1 MEIYNALLICMAIF
15 YHKSAA
21 HELSCLFEYTTFVWG
36 DHIDFME
43 WSCNVKD
50 IEMKSSSFNVTF
62 DNVTS
67 MHIIRT
73 TNTSLPIK
81 LYQKFPNLTNLRVEF
96 ADIFSLTQHDTEG
109 MHNLRNLYLGND
121 NISNISEGAFENFPL
136 LKLLYLN
143 GNNLTRLPNSTFH
156 KLTNLERLWLNDNHL
171 TDLHAELL
179 SHNKNLNRVFL
190 QNNKLLVIGEESF
203 NIPNL
208 QIVDLRGNICINK
221 WTFDTPLSEVKKF
234 AAANCNPS
242 VENMRKSTIVMAK
255 IIHELSVRDIALHE
269 QLAMKDMKI
278 LELEERLK
286 AYEVENY

>member
-1 MEIYNALLICMAIF
+1 MAIF
-15 YHKSAA
+15 YRKSAA
-21 HELSCLFEYTTFVWG
+21 HNLNCRFEYTTFVWG
-36 DHIDFME
+36 DHIDYLE
-43 WSCNVKD
+43 WSCNVKE
-50 IEMKSSSFNVTF
+50 IEMKSSSFNESISY

-73 TNTSLPIK
+73 TNTSLPIG
-81 LYQKFPNLTNLRVEF
+81 LHQKFPNLTNLRVEF

-121 NISNISEGAFENFPL
+121 NISSVTEGAFENFPL

-179 SHNKNLNRVFL
+179 SHNKKLNRVFL

-221 WTFDTPLSEVKKF
+221 WTFDTPLSDVKKS
-234 AAANCNPS
+234 AAASCNPS
-242 VENMRKSTIVMAK
+242 VENMRKSAIVMAK
-255 IIHELSVRDIALHE
+255 IIHELSVRDITLHE
-269 QLAMKDMKI
+269 QLAMKEMKI

-286 AYEVENY
+286 ACDVENY